1 MLLADH
7 FQVLVVTVAK
17 TFIFFVGILPAMFV
31 LVLLDVD
38 VFTDFNCIS
47 LQMALFADNGIT
59 GGVEVIV
66 EKITWT
72 DQMSSIGNHLHACD
86 VLFPVKG
93 KSKVEEFF
101 ISDLRD
107 LGKIQSQT
115 IEGVLNCEIN
125 MTMI

>member
-17 TFIFFVGILPAMFV
+17 TLIFFVGILPAMFV

-38 VFTDFNCIS
+38 VFTDFNRIS
-47 LQMALFADNGIT
+47 LQMALFTDNGIT

-72 DQMSSIGNHLHACD
+72 DQMSSIGNHLYACD
-86 VLFPVKG
+86 VLLPVKG

-107 LGKIQSQT
+107 LGKIQS
-115 IEGVLNCEIN
+115 
-125 MTMI
+125 